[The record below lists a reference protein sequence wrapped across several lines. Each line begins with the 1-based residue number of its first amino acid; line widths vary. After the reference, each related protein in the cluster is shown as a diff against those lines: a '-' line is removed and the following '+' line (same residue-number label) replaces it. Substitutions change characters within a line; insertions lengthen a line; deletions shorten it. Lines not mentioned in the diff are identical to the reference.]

1 MKNLYVQ
8 IPLLDEGQCLGIINE
23 VNAFESIVDGCVVD
37 DDSDFRENHMID
49 SVRKTKESYLLEQNV
64 DWRNEPKLD
73 WNWLQDKMYNMVKIV
88 NEQVFG
94 FHIKEPE
101 GELKYIQYDTSDHYT
116 WHIDMNTTDEI
127 TRKLTGIIMLNDDY
141 LGGDLQ
147 FGMKDKNER
156 WISVPKKKGTITIF
170 PSFLSHRVSPLQR
183 GPRYSIQE
191 FYLGNSFV

>member
-1 MKNLYVQ
+1 M
-8 IPLLDEGQCLGIINE
+8 GIINE
-23 VNAFESIVDGCVVD
+23 VNAIEDIVGGCVVD
-37 DDSDFRENHMID
+37 DAEEDRENHMID
-49 SVRKTKESYLLEQNV
+49 SVRKTKESYLLEQPN
-64 DWRNEPKLD
+64 DYRSNPKLD
-73 WNWLQDKMYNMVKIV
+73 WSWLQDKMYNMVKIV

-116 WHIDMNTTDEI
+116 WHIDMNPTDGQQ
-127 TRKLTGIIMLNDDY
+127 RKLTGIIMLNDDY

-147 FGMKDKNER
+147 FGMKDKREH

-170 PSFLSHRVSPLQR
+170 PSFLSHRVSPVQR

-191 FYLGNSFV
+191 FYIGNSFV